1 MKKIVIAVTLSVLCL
16 YAQGNKFTY
25 SNIVGEWEI
34 SPIRG
39 TTIAFGTEYAN
50 DTYFTI
56 DFDRR
61 GEASVHQTQKKY
73 YYLIKNGNLLISE
86 YPPTRKERFRTPTD
100 VMEIVGTFQGCQR
113 VKYAKKGIAGVSS
126 RNSFKACKI
135 KREPVYVRPYE

>member
-1 MKKIVIAVTLSVLCL
+1 MKKTLLSLSLVALSL
-16 YAQGNKFTY
+16 YGQGDKFTY
-25 SNIVGEWEI
+25 SNIVGQWEI

-39 TTIAFGTEYAN
+39 TTIAFGAEYAN

-73 YYLIKNGNLLISE
+73 HYLIENGNLLISE
-86 YPPTRKERFRTPTD
+86 YPPTRKGKFRGPSD
-100 VMEIVGTFQGCQR
+100 VIEIVGTFQGCQR

-135 KREPVYVRPYE
+135 KREPVYVRPYD